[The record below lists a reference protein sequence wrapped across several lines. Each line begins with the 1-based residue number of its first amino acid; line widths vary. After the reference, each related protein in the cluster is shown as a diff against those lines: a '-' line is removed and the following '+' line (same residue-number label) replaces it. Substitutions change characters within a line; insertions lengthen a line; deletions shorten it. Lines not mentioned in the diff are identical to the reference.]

1 MKSSAAPNY
10 ISLTPSNSNI
20 SDSVEVLDIP
30 NMRPEQPKRKK
41 TPKKLRP
48 LLRPTSGGSP
58 GSGNNPKVKK
68 NPSNELLLYIQKD
81 KECFFISIFLRET
94 KLQKK
99 SNGWSSKFQFNKMKI
114 FPSNRR
120 EYR

>member
-48 LLRPTSGGSP
+48 TSGGSP

-68 NPSNELLLYIQKD
+68 SRQTNYYYIFK
-81 KECFFISIFLRET
+81 KLKNAFLFLFFYVKPNYKKKVMGVQISIQQNEKFSV
-94 KLQKK
+94 K
-99 SNGWSSKFQFNKMKI
+99 ST
-114 FPSNRR
+114 
-120 EYR
+120 